1 MSSLNI
7 DGRILALDL
16 GTKRVGVAVSDESG
30 IAIRDLPAL
39 PRTNWKALLEAICDL
54 CQRFDAVAVVVGLPL
69 RLDSSEGSAAA
80 DARRIA
86 SNLKLSLNIPIFL
99 QDEKLTSVAA
109 EELLQLERVSD
120 IKARV
125 DSRAASIILFDFIER
140 LNDGSD
146 VRQVGNLNESFLN
159 LNIKP

>member
-7 DGRILALDL
+7 KGRIIALDL

-39 PRTNWKALLEAICDL
+39 PRTNWKTLLVAITDL
-54 CQRFDAVAVVVGLPL
+54 CRRFDARAIVVGLPL

-80 DARRIA
+80 SARRIA
-86 SNLKLSLNIPIFL
+86 SNLNLSLNIPVFL

-109 EELLQLERVSD
+109 EELLQLEHVTN
-120 IKARV
+120 IKDRV
-125 DSRAASIILFDFIER
+125 DSRAASIILFDFILR
-140 LNDGSD
+140 LNSD
-146 VRQVGNLNESFLN
+146 STVRHVGQS
-159 LNIKP
+159 